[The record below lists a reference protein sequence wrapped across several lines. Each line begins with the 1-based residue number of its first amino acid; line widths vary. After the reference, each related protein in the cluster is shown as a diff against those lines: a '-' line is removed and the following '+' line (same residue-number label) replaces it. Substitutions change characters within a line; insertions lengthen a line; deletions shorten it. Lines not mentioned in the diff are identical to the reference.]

1 LPVPTL
7 PTLPKFPT
15 LPAPP
20 WEQKVSTV
28 PGVAGGVV
36 TASQAGW
43 NLVEYSDP
51 VTGQKVRFTMKPAV
65 VALAEVRSGDF
76 LNISVPTITIPQIS
90 VPSVS
95 LPRTSQIPR
104 IAREDFNTGYYCD
117 LVAGKAR
124 DAAKALAPPWPLDI
138 IWGWFCD
145 TLIYGIFYFAMYGI
159 GFIFNTLWDS
169 FIQPQV
175 DKVQGEIDSILS
187 DFRDKSQAALNQ
199 FRDSLQFGLIVLT
212 SRIQGVVNQGLS
224 NVIPTLY
231 QMISLAPGQLITP
244 VNTRN
249 VTETS
254 FEYYALAEGQVTH
267 YIALG
272 VP

>member
-1 LPVPTL
+1 LPELPKPPLVTL
-7 PTLPKFPT
+7 PR
-15 LPAPP
+15 PP
-20 WEQKVSTV
+20 WEQKPPTV

-36 TASQAGW
+36 TASEAGW

-51 VTGQKVRFTMKPAV
+51 ATGQKVRFTTKPAV

-76 LNISVPTITIPQIS
+76 LNVSIPIIEIPKIT

-95 LPRTSQIPR
+95 LPRPSQIPR
-104 IAREDFNTGYYCD
+104 IAREDFNNNYYCD

-124 DAAKALAPPWPLDI
+124 DGAKEMAPPWPLDI
-138 IWGWFCD
+138 VWGWFCD
-145 TLIYGIFYFAMYGI
+145 TLVYGIFYVAMYGI
-159 GFIFNTLWDS
+159 GFIVNTLWDS

-175 DKVQGEIDSILS
+175 DKVQGEIDAVLS
-187 DFRDKSQAALNQ
+187 DFRDKSQAALDA
-199 FRDSLQFGLIVLT
+199 FRDNLQCGLSFL
-212 SRIQGVVNQGLS
+212 SMRIEATVSQGLS
-224 NVIPTLY
+224 SVIPTFY
-231 QMISLAPGQLITP
+231 QMINLAPGQLITP

-272 VP
+272 AP